1 MQIIEYFAIYDYCNR
16 HEKCQQGD
24 RFKGI
29 RIEIFSRKKYQSLI
43 IYIKHNAIYLTLSWF
58 YRMRLL

>member
-29 RIEIFSRKKYQSLI
+29 RIDFFLEKSIKVSLFI
-43 IYIKHNAIYLTLSWF
+43 
-58 YRMRLL
+58 